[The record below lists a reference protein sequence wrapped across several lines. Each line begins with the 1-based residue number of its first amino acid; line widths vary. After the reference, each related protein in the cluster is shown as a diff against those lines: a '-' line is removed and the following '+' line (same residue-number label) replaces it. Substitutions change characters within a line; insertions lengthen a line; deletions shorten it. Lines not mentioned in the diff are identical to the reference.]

1 MAKELPPTA
10 VITTAFAAPMP
21 ALLIRSKTEPT
32 HWSLLTSIGGRY
44 IEADIRPDTRRWI
57 ETQYDIA
64 VHPTLEPMGETYDII
79 ALTEK
84 PSIVMEKEEK

>member
-1 MAKELPPTA
+1 MLGSVCRNPRPFSFTFSMLVHHATP
-10 VITTAFAAPMP
+10 
-21 ALLIRSKTEPT
+21 
-32 HWSLLTSIGGRY
+32 SIGGRY

-57 ETQYDIA
+57 ETHYDIA

-84 PSIVMEKEEK
+84 TATAPEKKEQ

>member
-1 MAKELPPTA
+1 MAKKSA
-10 VITTAFAAPMP
+10 TTAGIAAPMP

-32 HWSLLTSIGGRY
+32 HWSLLTSICGRY

-57 ETQYDIA
+57 ETHYDIA

-84 PSIVMEKEEK
+84 TATAPEKKEK